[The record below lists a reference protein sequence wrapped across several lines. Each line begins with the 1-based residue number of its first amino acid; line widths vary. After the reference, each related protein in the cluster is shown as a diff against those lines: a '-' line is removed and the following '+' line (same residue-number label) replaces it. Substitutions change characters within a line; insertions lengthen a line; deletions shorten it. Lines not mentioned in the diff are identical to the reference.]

1 MLVIIVINMSRD
13 EFLLFTTVFGASVG
27 IITTIGFL
35 LTSIPLLKTIAYA
48 GFALSI
54 ITGTLRMP

>member
-13 EFLLFTTVFGASVG
+13 GFLLFATTFGASVG
-27 IITTIGFL
+27 IITTVGFL
-35 LTSIPLLKTIAYA
+35 LTSIPLLKSIAYA

-54 ITGTLRMP
+54 IAGALRLP